1 MIEKGETPEWFQAI
15 LTTIC
20 QLNIDDKEKLADI
33 RKTFKIKPELLTEPQ
48 QQVKWYHNIED
59 RRTDTDHQII
69 ESWTDGSLKEG
80 RKMGAAAIR
89 LIDQDGEMVEFVTN
103 HLQEMKIAPK
113 PNYGAPT
120 DP

>member
-48 QQVKWYHNIED
+48 QQVKWYHNIVD

-69 ESWTDGSLKEG
+69 ESWTDGSLKKG